1 MFIGNSYIIPA
12 ISNLPGQHPRVE
24 PGFAFEFKKN
34 EDSWFEADN
43 ASVANYKGLAISC
56 WIKLPDSFFVDFDP
70 DPNLPIAPTETQH
83 ILDKYG
89 FSGGIASGYRLI
101 LEKGQ
106 NASRST
112 FRRLVWQIA
121 FGDGNQ
127 IRTFVNINSLSAN
140 TVYLVTASAYEQG
153 KPAKTRL
160 FIKGANNVLLTAD
173 NTISE
178 VIGQAAVPLVLGN
191 ANPTSTALEYDGDLD
206 EVAIWNNTAMN
217 EAITNEIF
225 NWIGKSDL
233 NNLQN
238 IGPPNYWWQMGEN
251 ASIVVVNNQDEYEL
265 PNQGSEGSNIVLTG
279 TGTINN
285 RISPGL
291 PNQLYNP
298 AFIL

>member
-12 ISNLPGQHPRVE
+12 ISNLPGQSPRMK

-34 EDSWFEADN
+34 EDSWFEASDN
-43 ASVANYKGLAISC
+43 SVANYKGLAISC

-89 FSGGIASGYRLI
+89 FAGGIASGYRLI

-121 FGDGNQ
+121 DGEGNQ
-127 IRTFVNINSLSAN
+127 IRTFVNINSLSGS
-140 TVYLVTASAYEQG
+140 TVYLITASAYIGSRSE
-153 KPAKTRL
+153 TRL
-160 FIKGANNVLLTAD
+160 FIKGRNNVLLTDA
-173 NTISE
+173 NVLPKI
-178 VIGQAAVPLVLGN
+178 VGQAGVPLVLGN
-191 ANPTSTALEYDGDLD
+191 ANPTSTLLEYDGDLD
-206 EVAIWNNTAMN
+206 EVAIWRDKEMN
-217 EAITNEIF
+217 ELITNEIF
-225 NWIGKSDL
+225 YWISNRDL
-233 NNLQN
+233 NNLQH
-238 IGPPNYWWQMGEN
+238 ISPPNYWWRMGEN

-298 AFIL
+298 ALLL